1 MVAQGRLVVAT
12 GIVGLVVALAGC
24 APGPV
29 IPPAGTPTPSASS
42 PSPTATASPTP
53 TSTSPALAITIDSP
67 TDSESVAVPIP
78 MSGTS
83 NTFEASLTID
93 AIGPGGETLC
103 VRHIMATSGSG
114 TPGTW
119 ASELAFPPLGVGS
132 EITLRAYELSAK
144 DGSIINLV
152 EREVNL
158 TADRPRIFFTS
169 PDCGA
174 TVARGSTLAV
184 TGRALAFE
192 AHLTLELRNASGT
205 PVVTQQ
211 AFSAEGGTESDF
223 TATWRFSRHSPS
235 DCTTSSPTRLARR
248 MAASRTS
255 SRCRFRCSE
264 VVCCGVGQ
272 TGE

>member
-1 MVAQGRLVVAT
+1 MRAWPCHSARRHADALREFAVPHRD
-12 GIVGLVVALAGC
+12 GIAY
-24 APGPV
+24 
-29 IPPAGTPTPSASS
+29 
-42 PSPTATASPTP
+42 P
-53 TSTSPALAITIDSP
+53 TSTSTSSSLAITIDSP
-67 TDSESVAVPIP
+67 TDSKSVAVPIP

-119 ASELAFPPLGVGS
+119 ASELAFPPLGAGRS
-132 EITLRAYELSAK
+132 ITLRAYELSAK

-152 EREVNL
+152 ERDVYL
-158 TADRPRIFFTS
+158 TADRPRIFITS

-223 TATWRFSRHSPS
+223 TAILAIQSALPIGLYDLVAYSISAKDGSIQDEFS
-235 DCTTSSPTRLARR
+235 
-248 MAASRTS
+248 
-255 SRCRFRCSE
+255 
-264 VVCCGVGQ
+264 VQIQVQ
-272 TGE
+272 